1 MSRNKKGQVLRDLS
15 MVELAKKKYITI
27 FVILSKSLLD
37 QLLGGGGGHI
47 DTHRHMNTQTQ
58 ILTCRPKQPRG
69 QVSVLGIYLQTE

>member
-1 MSRNKKGQVLRDLS
+1 
-15 MVELAKKKYITI
+15 MVELTKKNYISL

-37 QLLGGGGGHI
+37 QLLGGGGHI

-58 ILTCRPKQPRG
+58 IMTCRPKQPRG